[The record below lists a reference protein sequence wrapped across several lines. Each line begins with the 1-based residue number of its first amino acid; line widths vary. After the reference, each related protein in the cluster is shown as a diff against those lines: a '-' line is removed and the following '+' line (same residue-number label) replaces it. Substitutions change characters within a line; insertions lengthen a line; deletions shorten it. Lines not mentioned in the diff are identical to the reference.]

1 MIAIADLDGSV
12 YNKIDKVKV
21 DMAFSDDSKFL
32 VYNQVTEE
40 NKNMIHIYDIE
51 KRKLQ
56 KSIVCP
62 AKCCTISISSGGN
75 FLAVGT
81 I

>member
-1 MIAIADLDGSV
+1 MMAIADLDGSV

-21 DMAFSDDSKFL
+21 DMSFSDDSKFL

-51 KRKLQ
+51 KRKL
-56 KSIVCP
+56 
-62 AKCCTISISSGGN
+62 
-75 FLAVGT
+75 
-81 I
+81 